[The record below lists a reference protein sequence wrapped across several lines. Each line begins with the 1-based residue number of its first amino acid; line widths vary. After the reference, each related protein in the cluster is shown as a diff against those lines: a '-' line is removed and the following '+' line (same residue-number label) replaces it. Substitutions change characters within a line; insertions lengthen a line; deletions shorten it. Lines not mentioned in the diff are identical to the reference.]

1 MLAAVATAIGVGTL
15 LIRLILHER
24 SFDLF
29 GDEVIYADIGRSV
42 VDGGFPSF
50 LGEPFFLHGP
60 AFFYLEAG
68 WSRIF
73 GRPASLMAWV
83 YEMRTLNCL
92 LAGLTAVLLVLLATK
107 VTRSLTAGT
116 AAGLLFAL
124 DPFSIRQNDRVL
136 LETAMMF
143 WILLGYQLLLSL
155 ADRSLSRSSTIRA
168 ASAGLIFGI
177 GILVKDEAALI
188 TILPL
193 LCVVI
198 FRWGFPRLLIGCTIT
213 ASVLPYAAYVAVVAE
228 YGYGPGWWSAKTSGI
243 KRLLGVVQ
251 TTGFHSSGGGSLG
264 GRLVAEGG
272 NFVTTYVLLLAAV
285 PAAWMMLRHGSA
297 LLRVVAL
304 FYCASAITL
313 AYAVSLGTLEEQELY
328 LLSIPSMLVIPA
340 GITLFIRRRASTPK
354 HPTQGRAQRRNYSGS
369 TVVMAGVLAVLLT
382 LNLISSIQWL
392 QQPDDGFSYLLP
404 YLAKHTP
411 PGTVIDL
418 AAGAPPPSQ
427 TDGGRYALEGTYSV
441 SMWTTK
447 SALAQNHVGYILAEW
462 GPINEGYAFMSPS
475 AVRALVS
482 GTRMVFS
489 RDGRTYGQLALYKV
503 ASP

>member
-1 MLAAVATAIGVGTL
+1 MLAAVAAAIGVGAL

-29 GDEVIYADIGRSV
+29 GDEVIYAGIGRSV

-68 WSRIF
+68 WSWIF
-73 GRPASLMAWV
+73 GRPASLMACV

-92 LAGLTAVLLVLLATK
+92 LAGLTAVLLVLLAAK
-107 VTRSLTAGT
+107 VSRSLTAGT

-155 ADRSLSRSSTIRA
+155 ADRPLSRTSAIRA
-168 ASAGLIFGI
+168 ASAGLMFGT

-188 TILPL
+188 TILPM
-193 LCVVI
+193 LCVVT
-198 FRWGFPRLLIGCTIT
+198 FRWGFSRLLIGCAIT
-213 ASVLPYAAYVAVVAE
+213 ASVVPYAVYVAVVAE
-228 YGYGPGWWSAKTSGI
+228 HGYGPGWWSAKTTGI
-243 KRLLGVVQ
+243 RRLLGVVQ
-251 TTGFHSSGGGSLG
+251 TTGFHSSGGGSLS
-264 GRLVAEGG
+264 GRLVSEGG
-272 NFVTTYVLLLAAV
+272 NFATTYVLLLAAV
-285 PAAWMMLRHGSA
+285 PAAWIMLRHGSA
-297 LLRVVAL
+297 RPRVVAL
-304 FYCASAITL
+304 FYCASALTL

-328 LLSIPSMLVIPA
+328 LLSVPSMIVIPA
-340 GITLFIRRRASTPK
+340 GVTLFLRRRAA
-354 HPTQGRAQRRNYSGS
+354 QGRTSA
-369 TVVMAGVLAVLLT
+369 VAMAGVLAALLT
-382 LNLISSIQWL
+382 LNLITSIQWL

-404 YLAKHTP
+404 YLAKYAP
-411 PGTVIDL
+411 AGTVIDL
-418 AAGAPPPSQ
+418 AAGAPPPGQ

-441 SMWTTK
+441 GLWTTK

-462 GPINEGYAFMSPS
+462 GPINEGYAFMSQS

-482 GTRMVFS
+482 GTRIVFS
-489 RDGRTYGQLALYKV
+489 HDGRTYGQLALYKV
-503 ASP
+503 ASR

>member
-1 MLAAVATAIGVGTL
+1 MLAGVAAAIGVGTL

-92 LAGLTAVLLVLLATK
+92 LAGLTAVLLVLLAAK
-107 VTRSLTAGT
+107 VSRSLTAGT

-155 ADRSLSRSSTIRA
+155 ADRPLSRGSTIRA
-168 ASAGLIFGI
+168 ASAGLMFGI
-177 GILVKDEAALI
+177 GILVKDEAVLI
-188 TILPL
+188 TVVPL

-198 FRWGFPRLLIGCTIT
+198 FRWGFPRMLAGCTIT

-243 KRLLGVVQ
+243 RRLLGVVQ
-251 TTGFHSSGGGSLG
+251 TTGFHSSGGGSLS

-272 NFVTTYVLLLAAV
+272 NFVTTYVLLLVAV
-285 PAAWMMLRHGSA
+285 PAAWIMLRHGSA
-297 LLRVVAL
+297 LPRLAAL
-304 FYCASAITL
+304 FYCASAATL

-328 LLSIPSMLVIPA
+328 LLSIPSMIVIPA
-340 GITLFIRRRASTPK
+340 GITLFLRRR
-354 HPTQGRAQRRNYSGS
+354 
-369 TVVMAGVLAVLLT
+369 VVMAGVLAVLLT
-382 LNLISSIQWL
+382 LNLISSIEWL

-404 YLAKHTP
+404 YLAKYAP

-441 SMWTTK
+441 GTWTTK
-447 SALAQNHVGYILAEW
+447 SALAQNHVDYILAEW
-462 GPINEGYAFMSPS
+462 GPIDEGYAFMRPS

-482 GTRMVFS
+482 GTRIVFS